1 MTLIFTKCDCRL
13 MHTGKHTP
21 GCPMNSNCLF
31 CERPILMCEMMG
43 KCVRIPK
50 TAILFV
56 EADKRR
62 NEIMIQLS
70 KKYINLI
77 KKLNLLINHGAV
89 SVILQGKIDA
99 LKEAFDAIVS
109 RRPLTPS
116 ILDDA
121 QSIVMKLQRIY
132 VTQKAAFDK
141 KVKEEEEAA
150 LAECDADD
158 FKPGRAD

>member
-1 MTLIFTKCDCRL
+1 
-13 MHTGKHTP
+13 
-21 GCPMNSNCLF
+21 
-31 CERPILMCEMMG
+31 MCEMMG

-50 TAILFV
+50 TAKLFV
-56 EADKRR
+56 EADERR

-70 KKYINLI
+70 KKYKDLN

-89 SVILQGKIDA
+89 SVVLQGKIDA

-121 QSIVMKLQRIY
+121 QSIVMKLQRIKK
-132 VTQKAAFDK
+132 TQKVAHQK
-141 KVKEEEEAA
+141 KLKEEDDAA
-150 LAECDADD
+150 LAECASKD
-158 FKPGRAD
+158 FKPVRSY

>member
-1 MTLIFTKCDCRL
+1 MTLIFTKCGCPL

-31 CERPILMCEMMG
+31 CERPPLMCQIMG

-50 TAILFV
+50 TAKLFV
-56 EADKRR
+56 EADKMR
-62 NEIMIQLS
+62 NEIKIQLS
-70 KKYINLI
+70 NKYKNLI

-89 SVILQGKIDA
+89 SVVLQEKIDA

-116 ILDDA
+116 ILEDA
-121 QSIVMKLQRIY
+121 QGIVLKLQRIKK
-132 VTQKAAFDK
+132 TQKAAHAK
-141 KVKEEEEAA
+141 KLKE
-150 LAECDADD
+150 
-158 FKPGRAD
+158 